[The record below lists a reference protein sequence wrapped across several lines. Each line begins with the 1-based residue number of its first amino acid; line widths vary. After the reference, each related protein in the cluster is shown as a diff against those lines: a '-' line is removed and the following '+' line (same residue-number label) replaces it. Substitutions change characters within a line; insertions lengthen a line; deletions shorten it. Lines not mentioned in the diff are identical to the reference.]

1 MSFSMKMGSD
11 RFDRIKI
18 LQMEKFRNEKLRKT
32 GVQHNKQPGQSTFTK
47 TKVNATQANAALNY
61 LQCPYCNQ
69 QILTNNLQHHI
80 SFCRVAFK
88 TNSKGLLDIFF
99 LFLSKIKILGI

>member
-88 TNSKGLLDIFF
+88 TNSKGKCTACE
-99 LFLSKIKILGI
+99 LFRKK